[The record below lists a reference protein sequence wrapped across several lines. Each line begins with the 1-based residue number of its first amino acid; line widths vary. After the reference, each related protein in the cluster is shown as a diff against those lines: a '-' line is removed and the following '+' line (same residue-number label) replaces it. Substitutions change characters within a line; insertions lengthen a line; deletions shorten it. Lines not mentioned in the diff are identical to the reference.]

1 MSLNPLYAPTNK
13 TTFSSVFNVPPR
25 QVCILYAQGLAKYKV
40 RAEASEIEVPQQF
53 CVRRLLHDYDGPLH
67 GADPCCPWIYDVT
80 SIKEETIVD
89 QVVKSCG
96 DRPWNLTR
104 CRNIG
109 IIGVPGTY
117 RLELNDV
124 TAIGNVNVY
133 AELQDV
139 EAIPSQVKEL
149 FYY

>member
-1 MSLNPLYAPTNK
+1 MSLNPLYESTNK
-13 TTFSSVFNVPPR
+13 TVFSSVFHVPPR
-25 QVCILYAQGLAKYKV
+25 QVCILYAYGLAKHKV
-40 RAEASEIEVPQQF
+40 RVDATEIQVPQQF
-53 CVRRLLHDYDGPLH
+53 CVRRLLHDYDGSQQGVHLDCSWIFDINAVK
-67 GADPCCPWIYDVT
+67 AD
-80 SIKEETIVD
+80 KIVD
-89 QVVKSCG
+89 QVVKTC
-96 DRPWNLTR
+96 DKPWSLTR

-109 IIGVPGTY
+109 IIGIPGTY

-139 EAIPSQVKEL
+139 DAIPSQVKDI